1 MGGNFSV
8 SGGFSSDMATA
19 SQVARSISSGREEA
33 SHDYPQ
39 TTPPPCTKGRVAK
52 DCIINDVDVAC
63 KVLGA
68 WTWPPSEPPDASHM
82 SSLTTLIGHS
92 APVWCSSFTLCGSR
106 VTTCSSDETV
116 RVWGVQGGQQVACL
130 RGHVGV
136 VRACQFSPDS
146 TLLASCSWD
155 KTILL
160 HRTLD
165 FQV

>member
-1 MGGNFSV
+1 MVASAATWLPRFRSHV
-8 SGGFSSDMATA
+8 ELKLSGSK
-19 SQVARSISSGREEA
+19 EA
-33 SHDYPQ
+33 SHDSSSSHSPFM
-39 TTPPPCTKGRVAK
+39 KGRVST
-52 DCIINDVDVAC
+52 CC
-63 KVLGA
+63 KVRENLHHKRRCRVLA
-68 WTWPPSEPPDASHM
+68 RWTWPPSEPPDAVHM
-82 SSLTTLIGHS
+82 STLTTLIGHS

-160 HRTLD
+160 HRTID

>member
-1 MGGNFSV
+1 MVASAATWLPRFRSHV
-8 SGGFSSDMATA
+8 ELKLSGS
-19 SQVARSISSGREEA
+19 EEA
-33 SHDYPQ
+33 SHDSSSSHS
-39 TTPPPCTKGRVAK
+39 PCMKGRVSRA
-52 DCIINDVDVAC
+52 CIINDVASC
-63 KVLGA
+63 RVLA
-68 WTWPPSEPPDASHM
+68 RWTWPPSEPPDAVHM
-82 SSLTTLIGHS
+82 STVTTLIGHS

-160 HRTLD
+160 HRTID